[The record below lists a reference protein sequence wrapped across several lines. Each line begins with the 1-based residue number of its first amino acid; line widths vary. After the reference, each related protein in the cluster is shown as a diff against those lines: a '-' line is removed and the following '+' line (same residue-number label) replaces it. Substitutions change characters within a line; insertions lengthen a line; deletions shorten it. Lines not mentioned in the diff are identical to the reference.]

1 MKPFRLVQR
10 GALPDDAVGAPQ
22 VRAYAAAMTRTERT
36 VLGQV
41 IADVQA
47 LLVPDLPVATTSHD
61 DPLWLSTS
69 DVFPPDDPAVAR
81 LLPDASRDDPEVA
94 AEFRRLTQEDLRA
107 TKVAGL
113 RGLAQRLDRTPPGF
127 DPEDVVVWLDEAPR
141 TAAALTD
148 VRLVLAER
156 LGLRTDSDAETLA
169 YELADPRSADRPRR
183 GLGDLYE
190 ALTWWQETLVRAM
203 TDLLPDDAAVTRPDP
218 PQG

>member
-10 GALPDDAVGAPQ
+10 GALPDDAVGAPP

-41 IADVQA
+41 VADVQV
-47 LLVPDLPVATTSHD
+47 LLVPDLPVEVSSSD
-61 DPLWLSTS
+61 DPLWSST
-69 DVFPPDDPAVAR
+69 DVLPPDDPAVAR

-107 TKVAGL
+107 TKAAGL
-113 RGLAQRLDRTPPGF
+113 RGLAQRLGRTPPGF
-127 DPEDVVVWLDEAPR
+127 DPDDVVVSFDEAPR

-156 LGLRTDSDAETLA
+156 LGLRTDADAESLA
-169 YELADPRSADRPRR
+169 YELADPRNADRPRR

-203 TDLLPDDAAVTRPDP
+203 TDLLPDHTE
-218 PQG
+218 G

>member
-10 GALPDDAVGAPQ
+10 GALPDDTVGAPP
-22 VRAYAAAMTRTERT
+22 VRAYAAMMTRTERT

-41 IADVQA
+41 VADVQA
-47 LLVPDLPVATTSHD
+47 LLVPDLPVATTSYD
-61 DPLWLSTS
+61 DPLWLSTGGLS
-69 DVFPPDDPAVAR
+69 AGDVLPPDDPAVAR
-81 LLPDASRDDPEVA
+81 LLPDASRDDPDVA

-127 DPEDVVVWLDEAPR
+127 DTDAVVVSLDEAPR

-156 LGLRTDSDAETLA
+156 LGLRTDADAEALA
-169 YELADPRSADRPRR
+169 RELAHPRSADRPRR

-203 TDLLPDDAAVTRPDP
+203 TDHLPDTD
-218 PQG
+218 G

>member
-10 GALPDDAVGAPQ
+10 GALPDDVVGAPP

-41 IADVQA
+41 VADVQV
-47 LLVPDLPVATTSHD
+47 LLVPDLPVEVSSYD
-61 DPLWLSTS
+61 DPLWLSAGGE
-69 DVFPPDDPAVAR
+69 VVPPDDPAVAR

-113 RGLAQRLDRTPPGF
+113 RGLAQRLDRTPPGY
-127 DPEDVVVWLDEAPR
+127 DPDDVVVSLDEAPR

-156 LGLRTDSDAETLA
+156 LGLRTDADAEALA

-203 TDLLPDDAAVTRPDP
+203 TDVLPDDD
-218 PQG
+218 G

>member
-10 GALPDDAVGAPQ
+10 GALPDDVVGAPP
-22 VRAYAAAMTRTERT
+22 VRAYAAVMTRTERT

-41 IADVQA
+41 VADVQA
-47 LLVPDLPVATTSHD
+47 LLVPDLPVATATQ
-61 DPLWLSTS
+61 DPSLWLPT
-69 DVFPPDDPAVAR
+69 DVAPPDDPAVAR
-81 LLPDASRDDPEVA
+81 LLPDASKDDPDVA

-127 DPEDVVVWLDEAPR
+127 DADDVVVTVDEAPR

-156 LGLRTDSDAETLA
+156 LGLRTDADAEALA
-169 YELADPRSADRPRR
+169 VALSDPHGVDRPRR

-203 TDLLPDDAAVTRPDP
+203 TDVLPDPDDGSRP
-218 PQG
+218 

>member
-10 GALPDDAVGAPQ
+10 GALPDDAVGAPA

-47 LLVPDLPVATTSHD
+47 LLVPDLPVDATSHD
-61 DPLWLSTS
+61 DPLWLST
-69 DVFPPDDPAVAR
+69 DVLPPDDPAVAR

-113 RGLAQRLDRTPPGF
+113 RGLAQRLDRTPSGF
-127 DPEDVVVWLDEAPR
+127 DPDDVVVSLDEAPR

-156 LGLRTDSDAETLA
+156 LGLHTDDDAEALA

-203 TDLLPDDAAVTRPDP
+203 TDLLPDTD
-218 PQG
+218 G